1 MKFLLIVCEDE
12 SNLSEFEEEDFS
24 EWRALAGA
32 RKLEGHALARTSDA
46 TMVRDSGR
54 LITDGPF
61 AETKEQIA
69 GYDILECD
77 SLDEAVELAARHP
90 VAAVGAIEVR
100 PFWSN

>member
-12 SNLSEFEEEDFS
+12 SNLSEFQEEDFS

>member
-1 MKFLLIVCEDE
+1 MKYLMIVCEDE
-12 SNLSEFEEEDFS
+12 SNLHPFADEDFA

-46 TMVRDSGR
+46 TTVRDSGR

-61 AETKEQIA
+61 AETREQIA
-69 GYDILECD
+69 GYDILDCD
-77 SLDEAVELAARHP
+77 SLEEAVELAARHP

-100 PFWSN
+100 PFWSE

>member
-12 SNLSEFEEEDFS
+12 HALHPFTEADFT

-32 RKLEGHALARTSDA
+32 RKLDGHALARTADA
-46 TMVRDSGR
+46 TMVRDHGR

-61 AETKEQIA
+61 AETKEQVA
-69 GYDILECD
+69 GYDIVECD
-77 SLDEAVELAARHP
+77 SMDEAVELAARHP

-100 PFWSN
+100 PFWSE

>member
-12 SNLSEFEEEDFS
+12 NRLHPFTEADFT
-24 EWRALAGA
+24 EWRALAGT
-32 RKLEGHALARTSDA
+32 RKLEGHALARTPDA
-46 TMVRDSGR
+46 TMVRDAGR

-69 GYDILECD
+69 GYDIVECD
-77 SLDEAVELAARHP
+77 SMDEAVELAARHP

-100 PFWSN
+100 PFWPA